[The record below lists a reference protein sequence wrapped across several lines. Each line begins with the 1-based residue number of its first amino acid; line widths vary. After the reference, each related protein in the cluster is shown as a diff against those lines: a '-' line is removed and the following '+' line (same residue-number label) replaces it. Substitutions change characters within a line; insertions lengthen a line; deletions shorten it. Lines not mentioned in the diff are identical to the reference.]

1 MMIDRLLLSL
11 SFLVMFSAG
20 VKAAEKTGH
29 SESFLEHAETWV
41 AVSFIFFIIAIF
53 KPVKKMLLTKLDGRS
68 ETVRDELNEAQRLRE
83 DAQHTLAEYQRKQR
97 DALKEAE
104 DIIAEAQNEA
114 IRIKKAAELR
124 SDELLQR
131 REQQALDMIA
141 SAEAQALTDV
151 RGLASDIAIQA
162 TQQILKE
169 VADTNEGISIIDKA
183 IEDLPSKLN

>member
-1 MMIDRLLLSL
+1 MIDRLLLSL

-29 SESFLEHAETWV
+29 SESFFEHAETWV

-68 ETVRDELNEAQRLRE
+68 ETVRDELSEAQRLRE

>member
-1 MMIDRLLLSL
+1 MIDRLLLSF
-11 SFLVMFSAG
+11 SFLTLFSVIG
-20 VKAAEKTGH
+20 HAAEKTDH
-29 SESFLEHAETWV
+29 SENFFQHAETWV
-41 AVSFIFFIIAIF
+41 AVSFIFFIIVLF

-68 ETVRDELNEAQRLRE
+68 EIVRNELDEAQRLRE

-114 IRIKKAAELR
+114 IRIKKASELR
-124 SDELLQR
+124 SEELLER

-141 SAEAQALTDV
+141 SAEAQALADV

-162 TQQILKE
+162 TQQLLKE
-169 VADTNEGISIIDKA
+169 AADTDDGVSIIDNA
-183 IEDLPSKLN
+183 IQDLTSKLN